1 MGFPKSLRE
10 DHWER
15 IKGSLPGKADDVG
28 RSIKRRLSPE
38 AAPVRP
44 IHIAPW
50 YSLPCVYGRGLVST
64 NGFDGG
70 RVPAGS
76 FKTFSNSN
84 ISWNLPDQAYF
95 Q

>member
-1 MGFPKSLRE
+1 MGYPNSLRE

-15 IKGSLPGKADDVG
+15 IKGSLLGKADDVG

-50 YSLPCVYGRGLVST
+50 CSLPCVYGRWSGIHQRFRRWACPSGIV
-64 NGFDGG
+64 
-70 RVPAGS
+70 
-76 FKTFSNSN
+76 
-84 ISWNLPDQAYF
+84 
-95 Q
+95 